1 MAKILVVDDNPGNR
15 KLVVA
20 LLSQEGHLL
29 IEANDGA
36 DGLEAARA
44 ENPDL
49 VISDILM
56 PSMDGFEFVRR
67 LRDDPQ
73 LQDVAVIFHTAHYHE
88 TEARNLAAAC
98 RVSRVLVRSTG
109 AAGIVNAVSEVLAGN
124 IDVSAQQVTLKIACV
139 FVEAVVAQ
147 EPDYLGDRYAVIYQ
161 APFTWL
167 IE

>member
-15 KLVVA
+15 KLVVT
-20 LLSQEGHLL
+20 LLGHEGHEI

-44 ENPDL
+44 SNPDL

-67 LRDDPQ
+67 LRADPQ
-73 LQDVAVIFHTAHYHE
+73 LHNVSVIFYTAHYHE

-98 RVSRVLVRSTG
+98 RVSGVIVKAGG
-109 AAGIVNAVSEVLAGN
+109 AAGIVRAVAEVLAGN
-124 IDVSAQQVTLKIACV
+124 A
-139 FVEAVVAQ
+139 EADPRLVCERFDREHLQ
-147 EPDYLGDRYAVIYQ
+147 GITNKLGQ
-161 APFTWL
+161 K
-167 IE
+167 